1 MKLFFSYAAQDRKFA
16 ERLVQ
21 LFKSFTPEVQVIL
34 PEDLMVGKSFTEEL
48 RRLLVSSDAV
58 VFLLSPHSSQSAW
71 VLSELGAALASQKVI
86 LPIVIGAPQAALPD
100 ALRSA
105 QYLTLDQ
112 VEENPEKLIRFLTER
127 KESASVSH

>member
-21 LFKSFTPEVQVIL
+21 LFKASFPEVQVIL

-48 RRLLVSSDAV
+48 RRSLASSDAV

-71 VLSELGAALASQKVI
+71 VLSELGAALASQKIIFPV
-86 LPIVIGAPQAALPD
+86 VIGVPQAALPD

-105 QYLTLDQ
+105 QYLTLEQ
-112 VEENPEKLIRFLTER
+112 IEENPENLVRFLTER
-127 KESASVSH
+127 KEPVVVSH